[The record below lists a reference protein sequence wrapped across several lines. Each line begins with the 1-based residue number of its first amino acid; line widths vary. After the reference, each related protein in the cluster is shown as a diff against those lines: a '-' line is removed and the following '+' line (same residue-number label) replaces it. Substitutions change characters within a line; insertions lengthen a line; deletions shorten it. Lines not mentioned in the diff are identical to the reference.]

1 MHVTGCAIS
10 KLTVWHVLQLQQR
23 SVSFQTVVSSH
34 LSRQSSSPN
43 PAPQVLFKL
52 VLTLA
57 ATAAMSRGLV
67 PQMIMYIKK
76 NYSDELFQMSMVG
89 YCMTCA
95 WCCGKLGL
103 SHELGAFLAGIMVGT
118 MHQHEDVLHATEQ
131 VRFGGTCVADVRVT
145 GACVPSNGGFRT
157 GECSTDSTMTTLACM
172 CCMTV
177 RVLFLQ
183 TSASHLLG
191 S

>member
-1 MHVTGCAIS
+1 
-10 KLTVWHVLQLQQR
+10 
-23 SVSFQTVVSSH
+23 
-34 LSRQSSSPN
+34 
-43 PAPQVLFKL
+43 
-52 VLTLA
+52 
-57 ATAAMSRGLV
+57 MSRGLV

-131 VRFGGTCVADVRVT
+131 VRLRGTHVFILHRMT
-145 GACVPSNGGFRT
+145 ACVVHAMPDFT
-157 GECSTDSTMTTLACM
+157 
-172 CCMTV
+172 
-177 RVLFLQ
+177 
-183 TSASHLLG
+183 
-191 S
+191 